1 MCFLLPRKVTVV
13 VTRLFLALLCTMAA
27 SFVSSPSASAAEQGH
42 PGIADGAGIWM
53 NIWSYPK
60 GDTDQYCRKLQQSG
74 IRNLFIQ
81 TSRPNTPAIQQS
93 DVLGRLIDSCH
104 HHKIRTIAWSF
115 AELQSPEGDARKL
128 IDAAHFRT
136 PEGHGFDAIAPNLE
150 KDLSYNKVEKYSQ
163 CLRKELGE
171 SYPMIV
177 VVYSPLNKAPEV
189 ARTPWKLLDRY
200 YNVIAPMSYWNSKY
214 AKLEPY
220 GYTRDTINRI
230 RELVGRP
237 DVEIHVVGD
246 GMKTHSPEIKS
257 FMSACRD
264 TAVASASLYPFHQ
277 VTEEQYD
284 CMTSYFEYFPMNSRY
299 RLAAFSKLY
308 KSGVFSD
315 RVTNPARAIE
325 RGEFYRLLTTKL
337 TSKRQ
342 MTAEEASTFLCAYG
356 VIPHEHKTAIER
368 TAGYLREPMGHKEAY
383 VLVAR
388 ALEADLKAQKMGL
401 NLDGKHPV
409 KLVREHKKQ
418 GEWFVLPALA
428 ENIHEVRRDHL
439 NYLDASQIILDVNAR

>member
-1 MCFLLPRKVTVV
+1 
-13 VTRLFLALLCTMAA
+13 MAA
-27 SFVSSPSASAAEQGH
+27 SFTSPRSARAAEQGH
-42 PGIADGAGIWM
+42 PGIADGPGIWM
-53 NIWSYPK
+53 NLWSYPK
-60 GDTDQYCRKLQQSG
+60 GDVDQYCNKLQQSG

-81 TSRPNTPAIQQS
+81 TSRPNTPAVQ
-93 DVLGRLIDSCH
+93 DEATLGRLIDSCH
-104 HHKIRTIAWSF
+104 HRKIRVIAWSF
-115 AELQSPEGDARKL
+115 AELQSPEGDAKKL
-128 IDAAHFRT
+128 IDAAHFRS
-136 PEGHGFDAIAPNLE
+136 PEGHTFDAIAPNLE
-150 KDLSYNKVEKYSQ
+150 KDLSYAKVEKYSK
-163 CLRKELGE
+163 CLRDALGE

-177 VVYSPLNKAPEV
+177 VVYSPLNKAREV
-189 ARTPWKLLDRY
+189 ARTPWKLLDQY

-220 GYTRDTINRI
+220 SYTRDTINRV

-237 DVEIHVVGD
+237 DVEIHIVGD

-277 VTEEQYD
+277 VTEEQYN
-284 CMTSYFEYFPMNSRY
+284 CMATYFEFFPMNSRY

-308 KSGVFSD
+308 QSGVFSE
-315 RVTNPARAIE
+315 RVTNPAKAIE

-342 MTAEEASTFLCAYG
+342 QNAEEAAHFLTSYG
-356 VIPHEHKTAIER
+356 VIPNEQKAALDR

-388 ALEADLKAQKMGL
+388 ALEAGMKAQKMGL
-401 NLDGKHPV
+401 RLDGKHPV
-409 KLVREHKKQ
+409 KLIKEHKKR

-439 NYLDASQIILDVNAR
+439 NYLDASQIILDVNSGLR